1 VGDQDG
7 RAAGGHDA
15 AKPTRGGGRKAGLR
29 LLALAALTALVT
41 VAAAGCGGPPRTAA
55 EFCKVYHQQERQYL
69 KQYDQPTNNG
79 LRALGNVIG
88 AMSDWVPIFERLD
101 QVAPPSIEPDVHNV
115 LDSLKQEEQA
125 AGQEFSDPLGGLAA
139 GLEASMM
146 STASWD
152 HLETYIEQ
160 HCTANGG

>member
-1 VGDQDG
+1 MK
-7 RAAGGHDA
+7 R
-15 AKPTRGGGRKAGLR
+15 P
-29 LLALAALTALVT
+29 LALAVLAGLVAVGATA
-41 VAAAGCGGPPRTAA
+41 CGGPPRTVA

-69 KQYDQPTNNG
+69 AQYDQPNANG
-79 LRALGNVIG
+79 LQALGNLIG

-125 AGQEFSDPLGGLAA
+125 AGQEFSNPLGALGSSLEA
-139 GLEASMM
+139 GLM

-152 HLETYIEQ
+152 HLNTFIQQ
-160 HCTANGG
+160 HCTPGT